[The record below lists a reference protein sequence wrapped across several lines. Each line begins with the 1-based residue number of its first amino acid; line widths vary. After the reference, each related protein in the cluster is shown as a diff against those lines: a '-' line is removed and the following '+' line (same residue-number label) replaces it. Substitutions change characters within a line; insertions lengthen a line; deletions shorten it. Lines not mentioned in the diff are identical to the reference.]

1 MGSRQSD
8 DCIVL
13 VKEGNASGGKAVMQD
28 DIKRET

>member
-13 VKEGNASGGKAVMQD
+13 MKEGNASGGKAVMQSN
-28 DIKRET
+28 IKRET